1 MSSREQAEMPGGGKM
16 EKQFYDEDM
25 ARQQEKLAATPDMMA
40 QRRIMLKELRLKEG
54 DHVLDVGSGN
64 GIFAREILEIV
75 GESGHV
81 CGVDSAEPM
90 VSMAT
95 ALCPRSQ
102 FLQGDA
108 TDLPIEDSSFD
119 VVTASQLLCFVSA
132 VDRAISE
139 MFRVLKPGG
148 RLVILDSDWG
158 SLVWNCGDRSLMDRV
173 FRLMIGAY
181 ADAHVPRTLSRRLIA
196 AGFQITS
203 RRSFSVINWEPGE
216 DTYVKQLMGF
226 IGPMME
232 ASDDFTKDDWETW
245 SEDQKATAEAGEF
258 MFSVNRYIFSTM
270 KP

>member
-1 MSSREQAEMPGGGKM
+1 MEQ
-16 EKQFYDEDM
+16 QIYDDEDM
-25 ARQQEKLAATPDMMA
+25 ARQQEKLAATPDMVA
-40 QRRIMLKELRLKEG
+40 QRQVMLNELRLKEG
-54 DHVLDVGSGN
+54 GRVLEVGSGN
-64 GIFAREILEIV
+64 GIFAREMLEVV
-75 GESGHV
+75 GKSGHV

-108 TDLPIEDSSFD
+108 TDLPVEDSSFD

-132 VDRAISE
+132 VDRALSE
-139 MFRVLKPGG
+139 MFRALKPGG

-158 SLVWNCGDRSLMDRV
+158 SLVWNCIDRSLMDRV
-173 FRLMIGAY
+173 FRLITDAY

-196 AGFQITS
+196 AGFQITN
-203 RRSFSVINWEPGE
+203 RRSFSVLNWEPGE

-232 ASDDFTKDDWETW
+232 ASNDFTKDDWEAW

-258 MFSVNRYIFSTM
+258 MFSVNRYIFSAM